1 MKSLIETILQ
11 EAVKKGYEYALI
23 EPYDSTPELER
34 TNDVSLGFANA
45 KNKYQG
51 IHNYDEIIIEFWQ
64 GDDHKGNIL
73 WSNWNDDA
81 EQVSDYHCKLVD
93 KDNLN
98 LDNIVKTW
106 EKDLLKITN
115 PNHSDAWN

>member
-11 EAVKKGYEYALI
+11 TAVDKGYEYALI
-23 EPYDSTPELER
+23 EPEERTTELER
-34 TNDVSLGFANA
+34 TNDVSLGFAN
-45 KNKYQG
+45 KDDKYRG
-51 IHNYDEIIIEFWQ
+51 VHSVDEMIIEFW
-64 GDDHKGNIL
+64 HKKEHIGNIY

-81 EQVSDYHCKLVD
+81 EQVSDYHCRLD
-93 KDNLN
+93 DEDNLG
-98 LDNIVKTW
+98 LDTIIKQW

>member
-23 EPYDSTPELER
+23 EPYDRTTELER

-51 IHNYDEIIIEFWQ
+51 IHNYDDIIIEFWQ

-73 WSNWNDDA
+73 WSNWNDNA
-81 EQVSDYHCKLVD
+81 EQVSDYHCKLDD
-93 KDNLN
+93 KNNLN